1 LSSGYF
7 GGWAISFDKDSLIR
21 LFNRVALLRRGFGWI
36 SKSKL
41 DEELK
46 EWSRED
52 RLQYS
57 ILMEALS
64 SLENIEKT

>member
-1 LSSGYF
+1 M
-7 GGWAISFDKDSLIR
+7 SFDKESLIR
-21 LFNRVALLRRGFGWI
+21 LFNRVALLRKGVGWI

-57 ILMEALS
+57 MLMEALN